1 MFAMTQ
7 IIQTEDYPFV
17 EKVLTDNDGQIRQVV
32 LQIDD
37 YLRLIEALEDEGL
50 YRAMQR
56 GKDER
61 PLSLEEARRALA
73 DDESRV
79 LTSLY
84 QGP

>member
-37 YLRLIEALEDEGL
+37 YLSLIKALEDEGL